1 MKKKRKAKLGRLF
14 VVTNDHKHKS
24 ANRSYIFTYLEGKDK
39 PVPHLFTDSQI
50 KEARDRAVNNKEDCL
65 PLSRWW
71 RF

>member
-1 MKKKRKAKLGRLF
+1 MKKKRKAKLGRLI

-39 PVPHLFTDSQI
+39 PVPHLFTDSQM
-50 KEARDRAVNNKEDCL
+50 KEARDRAVKNKEDCL